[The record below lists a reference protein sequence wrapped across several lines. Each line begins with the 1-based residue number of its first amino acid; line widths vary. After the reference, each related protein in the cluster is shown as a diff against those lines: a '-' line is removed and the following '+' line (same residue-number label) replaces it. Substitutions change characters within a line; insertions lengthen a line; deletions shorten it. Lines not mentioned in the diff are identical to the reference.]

1 MLSIVLTIVPFANG
15 VNFAFVPCDCFCGLR
30 LYKLVLKTVKHTL
43 LQRRI
48 ELPNDFYA
56 LFI

>member
-1 MLSIVLTIVPFANG
+1 MPFANG

-30 LYKLVLKTVKHTL
+30 LYKSVLKTVKHTL

-48 ELPNDFYA
+48 ELLNDFYA

>member
-1 MLSIVLTIVPFANG
+1 MPFLSIVPVCKRHD
-15 VNFAFVPCDCFCGLR
+15 FAFVPCVCFFVLR
-30 LYKLVLKTVKHTL
+30 LCKAVLKTVKHML

-48 ELPNDFYA
+48 ELLNDFYA